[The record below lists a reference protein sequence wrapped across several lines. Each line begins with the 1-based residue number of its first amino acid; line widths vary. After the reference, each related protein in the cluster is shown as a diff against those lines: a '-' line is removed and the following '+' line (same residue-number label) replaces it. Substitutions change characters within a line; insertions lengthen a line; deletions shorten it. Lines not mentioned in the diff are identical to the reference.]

1 MTAQQQAA
9 QRRPQALFYLA
20 VGVVCGAV
28 MALQILQSRI
38 FSVVTWYHLS
48 FLTISIAMFGLTLG
62 ALDVYRGNKEA
73 QTKNLGRLL
82 AQASLWF
89 GGLSV
94 LTLFVQMYVPIVDSS
109 FKSIIFTL
117 PLVAGVAAS
126 AYYQAGKI
134 VSLCLTRSGFPV
146 GRVYGADMIGAA
158 LGCLFALGLMQ
169 TIDAPSAVLVV
180 AGLVIVNALLFHRD
194 ATAGWQTKT
203 AVLAVLIIAVGIG
216 NAAMPDRPIYPRW
229 TKTMKLDRDLIN
241 YEEWNAI
248 SRITVSPAL
257 EDYPVYV
264 AGRSPLLPE
273 GRKADYQFLRVDG
286 AAHTAI
292 IKFDGKTWED
302 VDFIE
307 YDLTNLVHFVPGLE
321 SVGIVGVGGGRDL
334 LAALYFGAK
343 RVLAVDVN
351 NVQIKL
357 LTQVPEYKNYT
368 NLSEQPGVRIVN
380 SEARSWFT
388 QNTETYD
395 LLQMSLIDTWV
406 SAAAGAFS
414 LTENSLYTVEAW
426 ETFLNRVN
434 DGGIF
439 TVNRFHDPGASCNDL
454 CRLATITATALLDR
468 GQKEPWKHVF
478 IAHVSNILTLIV
490 GKDPLTEA
498 QLDALHT
505 QAERLQY
512 TLVASPRQASQY
524 ETLNNILHASSKEDI
539 TTAIKD
545 LPFDVSPSTDAK
557 PFFFN
562 QARIW
567 RPWDVIRQ
575 ATSGNMIYQNLQGH
589 AVATVNLYIIL
600 LFSIVASVLV
610 LVLPFR
616 KALSSAPKSFI
627 RAGTVYFAL
636 IGLGFMF
643 IEITLM
649 QMMSMFLGHPVYG
662 LGVVLFSMIL
672 STGVGSFASEGLLL
686 NNRKRLISWSLL
698 LAGYLVLVAVSV
710 MPLMRAFMETDFI
723 WRLSFCLLMI
733 FPAGFMMGFA
743 FPTGMRLT
751 EQVSDSLTP
760 WFWGINGALGV
771 VASALA
777 MVISIGAGLPMTIL
791 AGAVCYGL
799 LAWPAL
805 ILFRQNQRAV

>member
-1 MTAQQQAA
+1 MTVQKDVTQHQSQAK
-9 QRRPQALFYLA
+9 FYLA

-62 ALDVYRGNKEA
+62 ALDVYRGNKEN
-73 QTKNLGRLL
+73 QINNLGRLL

-89 GGLSV
+89 GGLSI

-117 PLVAGVAAS
+117 PLVAGVSAS

-134 VSLCLTRSGFPV
+134 VSLCLTRSNFPV
-146 GRVYGADMIGAA
+146 GRVYGADMVGAA
-158 LGCLFALGLMQ
+158 LGCLCALGLMQ
-169 TIDAPSAVLVV
+169 TVDAPSAVLVISGIIV
-180 AGLVIVNALLFHRD
+180 ANSLLFHWG
-194 ATAGWQTKT
+194 ATRGWRQKT
-203 AVLAVLIIAVGIG
+203 FLLAILLVATGLG
-216 NAAMPDRPIYPRW
+216 NAFMSDRPIYPRW
-229 TKTMKLDRDLIN
+229 TKTMQLDRSLIN

-257 EDYPVYV
+257 PDYPVYV
-264 AGRSPLLPE
+264 AGASPLLPA

-292 IKFDGKTWED
+292 IKFDGKTWKD

-307 YDLTNLVHFVPGLE
+307 YDLTNLVHFIPGLE

-357 LTQVPEYKNYT
+357 LTEVPAYKNYT

-388 QNTETYD
+388 QNKETYD

-406 SAAAGAFS
+406 SASAGAFS

-439 TVNRFHDPGASCNDL
+439 TVNRFHDAGASCNDL

-490 GKDPLTEA
+490 GKDPLTDA
-498 QLDALHT
+498 QLDALHAQT
-505 QAERLQY
+505 ERLHY
-512 TLVASPRQASQY
+512 TLVASPRQASKY
-524 ETLNNILHASSKEDI
+524 ETLNNILHASSKADI
-539 TTAIKD
+539 AAAVKD
-545 LPFDVSPSTDAK
+545 LPFDVTPSTDAK

-600 LFSIVASVLV
+600 LFSIIASVLV

-616 KALSSAPKSFI
+616 KALSCAPKSFI
-627 RAGTVYFAL
+627 RAGTAYFAL

-649 QMMSMFLGHPVYG
+649 QMLSMFLGHPVYG

-672 STGVGSFASEGLLL
+672 SSGVGSFASEGILL
-686 NNRKRLISWSLL
+686 NTRKRLVFWSLL
-698 LAGYLVLVAVSV
+698 LAGYLAVMALSV
-710 MPLMRAFMETDFI
+710 MPLMRVLMDAGFI

-751 EQVSDSLTP
+751 AQVSDSLTP

-771 VASALA
+771 VASAMA

-791 AGAVCYGL
+791 AGALCYGL

-805 ILFRQNQRAV
+805 KLLQQNARHV